1 MKDVET
7 VFDGLETRCP
17 RLGGP
22 VPFGY
27 CKKTNQGLP
36 CSKSLICWETAFPV
50 REYML
55 RILTRDEMAQVFD
68 SPPQPR
74 LDAILNAALTA
85 EKAHQG

>member
-7 VFDGLETRCP
+7 VFDKLETRCP

-22 VPFGY
+22 VPFRY
-27 CKKTNQGLP
+27 CKKTNNGLP
-36 CSKSLICWETAFPV
+36 CSKSLICWEAAFPV

-55 RILTRDEMAQVFD
+55 RALTPEEMIQVFE

-74 LDAILNAALTA
+74 LEAILNAARAA
-85 EKAHQG
+85 EETGRE